1 MAATNWWPPS
11 YDASRQLVFV
21 PCSDAA
27 GVYFQ
32 SEQVK
37 FKTGKR
43 FDGSAASYYARNLP
57 ATAYVKAI
65 DARTGDVRWQTILE
79 SRSEKDFMWTVGGV
93 LSTRGGVVFA
103 GYRDFFRAF
112 DADTGKELWK
122 VNLGARVRGSPIS
135 FLLDGKQYIAVAA
148 GHSMFVFL
156 VPGS

>member
-11 YDASRQLVFV
+11 YDESRQLVFV

-27 GVYFQ
+27 GIYFQ
-32 SEQVK
+32 SEQVNR
-37 FKTGKR
+37 KR
-43 FDGSAASYYARNLP
+43 GERFEGSAASFYAHNLP

-65 DARTGDVRWQTILE
+65 DARTGNVRWQTVLE
-79 SRSEKDFMWTVGGV
+79 SGSENFVWTVGGV

-135 FLLDGKQYIAVAA
+135 FLLDGRQYIAVAA
-148 GHSMFVFL
+148 GYSMFVFL
-156 VPGS
+156 VPGP